1 MPGFYH
7 QPIRRRDFL
16 KASCVAGA
24 AVVFQGCQTLPGT
37 SSTENEIHLAL
48 LSDTHMWS
56 ISERQ
61 GVKLINLPALGYNFS
76 ADQPVG
82 WVNAR
87 FRRGGV
93 DLTMHAIAGNRT
105 LDGQTSRIVWT

>member
-1 MPGFYH
+1 M
-7 QPIRRRDFL
+7 ILCRRARIEPV
-16 KASCVAGA
+16 S
-24 AVVFQGCQTLPGT
+24 
-37 SSTENEIHLAL
+37 
-48 LSDTHMWS
+48 
-56 ISERQ
+56 
-61 GVKLINLPALGYNFS
+61 PALGYNFS